1 MKRVLL
7 LDTSVATQNI
17 GDEII
22 NDSIRMNWTELYE
35 RNYICKFPTHTP
47 PYSWWQQLL
56 VPRKLDLLVNSDYK
70 FLCGTNALY
79 TNMMRPLPQWNI
91 YPWNASFFK
100 NTILLGVGAG
110 INSKSVNLYTK
121 LLYNKVLNKNY
132 IHSTRDEFT
141 KKMLENMGYKALN
154 TGCPT
159 LWGFT
164 DEFCKKI
171 PTEKNK
177 KVLFTL
183 TGYQPD
189 FENDKLMIEILCNNY
204 KEIYFWPQTP
214 TDYDYL
220 RKLGD
225 FDVKIVT
232 PNLYAYDKILSLNG
246 IDYVGNRLH
255 GGIRALQHAC
265 RSLIIAIDYRAE
277 NMSKQYRLPV
287 IKRENIGIQLDSFI
301 NSSYRTQITGL
312 NFDLIKKWKEQFDF

>member
-204 KEIYFWPQTP
+204 EEIYFWPQTP

-232 PNLYAYDKILSLNG
+232 PILYAYDKILSLNG

>member
-56 VPRKLDLLVNSDYK
+56 VPRKLDLLANSDYK

-204 KEIYFWPQTP
+204 EEIYFWPQTP

-255 GGIRALQHAC
+255 GGIRALQHGC

>member
-204 KEIYFWPQTP
+204 EEIYFWPQTP

-232 PNLYAYDKILSLNG
+232 ANLYAYDKILSLNG

>member
-204 KEIYFWPQTP
+204 EEIYFWPQTP

-277 NMSKQYRLPV
+277 NMLKQYRLPV

>member
-35 RNYICKFPTHTP
+35 RNYICKFSTHTP

-121 LLYNKVLNKNY
+121 LLCNKVLNKNY

-204 KEIYFWPQTP
+204 EEIYFWPQTP

>member
-177 KVLFTL
+177 KV
-183 TGYQPD
+183 
-189 FENDKLMIEILCNNY
+189 I
-204 KEIYFWPQTP
+204 
-214 TDYDYL
+214 
-220 RKLGD
+220 
-225 FDVKIVT
+225 
-232 PNLYAYDKILSLNG
+232 
-246 IDYVGNRLH
+246 NRLSA
-255 GGIRALQHAC
+255 R
-265 RSLIIAIDYRAE
+265 
-277 NMSKQYRLPV
+277 
-287 IKRENIGIQLDSFI
+287 F
-301 NSSYRTQITGL
+301 
-312 NFDLIKKWKEQFDF
+312 

>member
-1 MKRVLL
+1 MKRVLS

-204 KEIYFWPQTP
+204 EEIYFWPQTP